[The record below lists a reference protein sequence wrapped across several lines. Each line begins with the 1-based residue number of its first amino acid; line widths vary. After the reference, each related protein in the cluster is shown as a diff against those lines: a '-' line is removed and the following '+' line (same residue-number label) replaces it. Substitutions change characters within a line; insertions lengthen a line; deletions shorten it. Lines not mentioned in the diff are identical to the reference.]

1 MAHQIIS
8 SDNPETFIKEVYS
21 KLEKGFK
28 ISSNIETTKR
38 ENKTITS
45 VIMYKSSDTK
55 HKTTEE
61 IHASWNL

>member
-1 MAHQIIS
+1 MGHQIIS

-28 ISSNIETTKR
+28 ISSNISITKK
-38 ENKTITS
+38 ENKIINS
-45 VIMYKSSDTK
+45 VVVYKNNDTK
-55 HKTTEE
+55 NKSTEE